1 MPQGNENL
9 NSNPF
14 FLRLAGLGKRYFVQT
29 PWWLK
34 KIYSSYTWDIKTTE
48 KSLFLTFDDGPHPIA
63 TPFVLDHLK
72 KHNARGTFFCLG
84 NNVVQYPE
92 IYSRIIREGHVVGN
106 HSHTHPN
113 GWKTDDNNYMD
124 DITTAKKFIQSELF
138 RPPYGR
144 IKTSQAK
151 KLKALLGNG
160 SKIIMW
166 SILSGDFDEKISKQQ
181 CLLNVIR
188 NGKPGSIVVFHDSQ
202 KAFPRMAYTLPLVLK
217 NFEEKGYDFRAIK

>member
-1 MPQGNENL
+1 
-9 NSNPF
+9 
-14 FLRLAGLGKRYFVQT
+14 
-29 PWWLK
+29 
-34 KIYSSYTWDIKTTE
+34 
-48 KSLFLTFDDGPHPIA
+48 
-63 TPFVLDHLK
+63 
-72 KHNARGTFFCLG
+72 
-84 NNVVQYPE
+84 VVQYPE

-113 GWKTDDNNYMD
+113 GWKTDDNNYLD

-181 CLLNVIR
+181 CLLNVIILYR
-188 NGKPGSIVVFHDSQ
+188 W
-202 KAFPRMAYTLPLVLK
+202 Y
-217 NFEEKGYDFRAIK
+217 